1 MNSRNKQIILIALSV
16 LLVVLFLFMPEQP
29 LETTNSIKAKTTSQ
43 EITED
48 SETSPTSMKDRV
60 EKAIQAVQSENPMS
74 GIQDLLAIVKQDS
87 TQLDAQ
93 YYLGLFSIQ
102 TGQFEKAVNRF
113 EKVITFV
120 GLKKYPD
127 ARYQLSVCLEALGK
141 TEASLEQLEVYM
153 TEIDPNET
161 EKKEAVQKE
170 IIRLRN

>member
-1 MNSRNKQIILIALSV
+1 

-29 LETTNSIKAKTTSQ
+29 LETTNNIKA
-43 EITED
+43 
-48 SETSPTSMKDRV
+48 RV
-60 EKAIQAVQSENPMS
+60 EKAIRAVQSEDPMS
-74 GIQDLLAIVKQDS
+74 GIQDLLTIVEEDS

-93 YYLGLFSIQ
+93 YYLGLFSIKS
-102 TGQFEKAVNRF
+102 GQFEKAVNRF

>member
-1 MNSRNKQIILIALSV
+1 VNSRNKQIILIALSV

-29 LETTNSIKAKTTSQ
+29 LETTNNIKA
-43 EITED
+43 
-48 SETSPTSMKDRV
+48 RV
-60 EKAIQAVQSENPMS
+60 EKAIRAVQSEDPMS
-74 GIQDLLAIVKQDS
+74 GIQDLLTIVEEDS

-93 YYLGLFSIQ
+93 YYLGLFSIKS
-102 TGQFEKAVNRF
+102 GQFEKAVNRF

-141 TEASLEQLEVYM
+141 TEASLEQLDVYM

>member
-1 MNSRNKQIILIALSV
+1 M
-16 LLVVLFLFMPEQP
+16 
-29 LETTNSIKAKTTSQ
+29 
-43 EITED
+43 
-48 SETSPTSMKDRV
+48 
-60 EKAIQAVQSENPMS
+60 EKAIRAVQSEDPMS
-74 GIQDLLAIVKQDS
+74 GIQDLLTIVEEDS

-93 YYLGLFSIQ
+93 YYLGLFSIKS
-102 TGQFEKAVNRF
+102 GQFEKAVNRF

>member
-1 MNSRNKQIILIALSV
+1 VNSRNKQIILIALSV

-29 LETTNSIKAKTTSQ
+29 LETTNNIKA
-43 EITED
+43 
-48 SETSPTSMKDRV
+48 RV
-60 EKAIQAVQSENPMS
+60 EKAIRAVQSEDPMS
-74 GIQDLLAIVKQDS
+74 GIQDLLTIVEEDS

-93 YYLGLFSIQ
+93 YYLGLFSIKS
-102 TGQFEKAVNRF
+102 GQFEKAVNRF

-141 TEASLEQLEVYM
+141 TEASLEQLEVYI

>member
-1 MNSRNKQIILIALSV
+1 VNSRNKQIILIALSV

-29 LETTNSIKAKTTSQ
+29 LETTNNIKA
-43 EITED
+43 
-48 SETSPTSMKDRV
+48 RV
-60 EKAIQAVQSENPMS
+60 EKAIRAVQSEDPMS
-74 GIQDLLAIVKQDS
+74 GIQDLLTIVEEDS

-93 YYLGLFSIQ
+93 YYLGLFSIKS
-102 TGQFEKAVNRF
+102 GQFEKAVNRF

>member
-1 MNSRNKQIILIALSV
+1 
-16 LLVVLFLFMPEQP
+16 MPEQP
-29 LETTNSIKAKTTSQ
+29 LETTNNIKA
-43 EITED
+43 
-48 SETSPTSMKDRV
+48 RV
-60 EKAIQAVQSENPMS
+60 EKAIRAVQSEDPMS
-74 GIQDLLAIVKQDS
+74 GIQDLLTIVEEDS

-93 YYLGLFSIQ
+93 YYLGLFSIKS
-102 TGQFEKAVNRF
+102 GQFEKAVNRF

-141 TEASLEQLEVYM
+141 TEASLEQLEVYI

>member
-29 LETTNSIKAKTTSQ
+29 LETTNNIKA
-43 EITED
+43 
-48 SETSPTSMKDRV
+48 RV
-60 EKAIQAVQSENPMS
+60 EKAIRAVQSEDPMS
-74 GIQDLLAIVKQDS
+74 GIQDLLTIVEEDS

-93 YYLGLFSIQ
+93 YYLGLFSIKS
-102 TGQFEKAVNRF
+102 GQFEKAVNRF

-127 ARYQLSVCLEALGK
+127 ARYQLSVCLEELGK
-141 TEASLEQLEVYM
+141 TEASLEQLEIYL
-153 TEIDPNET
+153 TEIDPSET

>member
-29 LETTNSIKAKTTSQ
+29 LETTNNIKA
-43 EITED
+43 
-48 SETSPTSMKDRV
+48 RV
-60 EKAIQAVQSENPMS
+60 EKAIRAVQSEDPMS
-74 GIQDLLAIVKQDS
+74 GIQDLLTIVEEDS

-93 YYLGLFSIQ
+93 YYLGLFSIKS
-102 TGQFEKAVNRF
+102 GQFEKAVNRF

>member
-29 LETTNSIKAKTTSQ
+29 LETTNNIKA
-43 EITED
+43 
-48 SETSPTSMKDRV
+48 RV
-60 EKAIQAVQSENPMS
+60 EKAIRAVQSEDPMS
-74 GIQDLLAIVKQDS
+74 GIQDLLTIVEEDS

-93 YYLGLFSIQ
+93 YYLGLFSIKS
-102 TGQFEKAVNRF
+102 GQFEKAVNRF

-127 ARYQLSVCLEALGK
+127 ARYQLSVCLEELGK

>member
-29 LETTNSIKAKTTSQ
+29 LETTNNIKA
-43 EITED
+43 
-48 SETSPTSMKDRV
+48 RV

-93 YYLGLFSIQ
+93 YYLGLFSIKS
-102 TGQFEKAVNRF
+102 GQFEKAVNRF

-141 TEASLEQLEVYM
+141 TEASLEQLEIYL
-153 TEIDPNET
+153 TEIDPSET

>member
-29 LETTNSIKAKTTSQ
+29 LETTNNIKA
-43 EITED
+43 
-48 SETSPTSMKDRV
+48 RV
-60 EKAIQAVQSENPMS
+60 EKAIRAVQSEDPMS
-74 GIQDLLAIVKQDS
+74 GIQDLLTIVEEDS

-93 YYLGLFSIQ
+93 YYLGLFSIKS
-102 TGQFEKAVNRF
+102 GQFEKAVNRF

-127 ARYQLSVCLEALGK
+127 ARYQLSVCLEELGK
-141 TEASLEQLEVYM
+141 TEASLEQLEIYM
-153 TEIDPNET
+153 TEIDPSKT

>member
-29 LETTNSIKAKTTSQ
+29 LETTNNIKA
-43 EITED
+43 
-48 SETSPTSMKDRV
+48 RV
-60 EKAIQAVQSENPMS
+60 EKAIRAVQSEDPMS
-74 GIQDLLAIVKQDS
+74 GIQDLLTIVEEDS

-93 YYLGLFSIQ
+93 YYLGLFSIKS
-102 TGQFEKAVNRF
+102 GQFEKAVNRF

-141 TEASLEQLEVYM
+141 TEASLEQ
-153 TEIDPNET
+153 TPNT
-161 EKKEAVQKE
+161 TCFQF
-170 IIRLRN
+170 L

>member
-1 MNSRNKQIILIALSV
+1 MNSRNKQIVLIALSV
-16 LLVVLFLFMPEQP
+16 LLVVLFLFMPKQP
-29 LETTNSIKAKTTSQ
+29 LETTNSIKANANSQ
-43 EITED
+43 ETTEPAQTV
-48 SETSPTSMKDRV
+48 SASIKDRV
-60 EKAIQAVQSENPMS
+60 EKAIRAVQSEDPMS
-74 GIQDLLAIVKQDS
+74 GIQELLSIVRQDS

-127 ARYQLSVCLEALGK
+127 ARYQLSMCLEKLGK
-141 TEASLEQLEVYM
+141 TEAAIEQLELYL
-153 TEIDPNET
+153 TEIDPRET
-161 EKKEAVQKE
+161 GSQEKVKKE

>member
-29 LETTNSIKAKTTSQ
+29 LETTNNIKA
-43 EITED
+43 
-48 SETSPTSMKDRV
+48 RV
-60 EKAIQAVQSENPMS
+60 EKAIRAVQSEDPMS
-74 GIQDLLAIVKQDS
+74 GIQDLLTIVEEDS

-93 YYLGLFSIQ
+93 YYLGLFSIKS
-102 TGQFEKAVNRF
+102 GQFEKAVNRV

>member
-29 LETTNSIKAKTTSQ
+29 LETTNNIKA
-43 EITED
+43 
-48 SETSPTSMKDRV
+48 RV
-60 EKAIQAVQSENPMS
+60 EKAIRAVQSEDPMS
-74 GIQDLLAIVKQDS
+74 GIQDLLTIVKEDS

-93 YYLGLFSIQ
+93 YYLGLFSIKS
-102 TGQFEKAVNRF
+102 GQFEKAVNRF

>member
-29 LETTNSIKAKTTSQ
+29 LETTNNIKA
-43 EITED
+43 
-48 SETSPTSMKDRV
+48 RV
-60 EKAIQAVQSENPMS
+60 EKAIRAVQSEDPMS
-74 GIQDLLAIVKQDS
+74 GIQDLLTIVEEDS

-93 YYLGLFSIQ
+93 YYLGLFSIKS
-102 TGQFEKAVNRF
+102 GQFEKAVNRF

-127 ARYQLSVCLEALGK
+127 ARYQLSVCLEELGK
-141 TEASLEQLEVYM
+141 TEASLEQLEIYM
-153 TEIDPNET
+153 TEIDPSET

>member
-29 LETTNSIKAKTTSQ
+29 LETTNNIKA
-43 EITED
+43 
-48 SETSPTSMKDRV
+48 RV